1 MGEHMGK
8 GTKIAVRDKQGRFVA
23 GHGSI
28 SPGRPSRAKETR
40 YLQIMHDV
48 VDDETWAKIC
58 ARAAQDAIDGSHPAR
73 RWLGDYMVGPPIKQS
88 QVTVSN
94 TLSLT
99 GPALDRRVKQIMAV
113 FAAVLVTEDDTEENT
128 EQIGQS
134 SMIDDRN
141 VIDGEIVKND
151 E

>member
-1 MGEHMGK
+1 
-8 GTKIAVRDKQGRFVA
+8 
-23 GHGSI
+23 
-28 SPGRPSRAKETR
+28 
-40 YLQIMHDV
+40 
-48 VDDETWAKIC
+48 
-58 ARAAQDAIDGSHPAR
+58 
-73 RWLGDYMVGPPIKQS
+73 
-88 QVTVSN
+88 
-94 TLSLT
+94 
-99 GPALDRRVKQIMAV
+99 MAV